1 MRCSKASYHFTCIYL
16 FCVLPAERQKR
27 FDALAAGHR
36 GSVICSDIA
45 RSAINT
51 PTSVFQHTNPQPKEV
66 ALTRWRNKR
75 CAAVSGAQSFG
86 FAKCSSLPPLP
97 LACFLLLTS
106 SATTSLHVRCWSRGV
121 PLSQQLFSRG
131 FANGFTSAPPEPR
144 FSCGAVWR
152 FRWCAQRHYAAHSPV
167 RYGCCQ
173 HSQPSAQLHAAT
185 S

>member
-1 MRCSKASYHFTCIYL
+1 MLGACEK
-16 FCVLPAERQKR
+16 
-27 FDALAAGHR
+27 
-36 GSVICSDIA
+36 
-45 RSAINT
+45 T
-51 PTSVFQHTNPQPKEV
+51 PTTGFFSQNPPPTEKL
-66 ALTRWRNKR
+66 ALTRFRNER
-75 CAAVSGAQSFG
+75 CAAASGAQSSG

-97 LACFLLLTS
+97 LAYFLLLTS
-106 SATTSLHVRCWSRGV
+106 SATTALHVRDRVEGV